1 MKKVYPIIL
10 TPDEIG
16 YVVTVPDLNI
26 NTEGDN
32 LAEAIEMARDA
43 IGLWGIC
50 EEDAG
55 RIIPEPHSVKL
66 KHNDN
71 EIVTLVDIDFKA
83 YRRAN
88 ENRSVRKNV
97 TLPSWLNELA
107 EKNDIN
113 FSAVLQ
119 EGLKQQLNINSRI

>member
-1 MKKVYPIIL
+1 MKKVYPVIL

-26 NTEGDN
+26 NTEGDS

-55 RIIPEPHSVKL
+55 RKIPEPHSVKL
-66 KHNDN
+66 KHKDN

-119 EGLKQQLNINSRI
+119 EGLKQQLNINDRI

>member
-1 MKKVYPIIL
+1 MKKVYPVIL

-26 NTEGDN
+26 NTEGDS

-55 RIIPEPHSVKL
+55 RTIPEPHSVKL
-66 KHNDN
+66 KHKDN

-119 EGLKQQLNINSRI
+119 EGLKQQLNINNRI

>member
-1 MKKVYPIIL
+1 MKKVYPVIL

-16 YVVTVPDLNI
+16 YIVTVPDLNI
-26 NTEGDN
+26 NTEGDS
-32 LAEAIEMARDA
+32 LPEAIEMARDA

-50 EEDAG
+50 EEDQG
-55 RIIPEPHSVKL
+55 RTIPEPHSVKL
-66 KHNDN
+66 KHKDN

-107 EKNDIN
+107 EQNDIN

-119 EGLKQQLNINSRI
+119 EGLKQQLHINDRI

>member
-1 MKKVYPIIL
+1 MKKVYPVIL
-10 TPDEIG
+10 TPDETG

-26 NTEGDN
+26 NTEGDS

-50 EEDAG
+50 EEDEG
-55 RIIPEPHSVKL
+55 RAIPEPHSVKL
-66 KHNDN
+66 KHREN

-119 EGLKQQLNINSRI
+119 NGLKQELHLQDRI

>member
-26 NTEGDN
+26 NTEGDS

-55 RIIPEPHSVKL
+55 RIIPEPHAVKL
-66 KHNDN
+66 KHKDN

>member
-66 KHNDN
+66 KHKDN